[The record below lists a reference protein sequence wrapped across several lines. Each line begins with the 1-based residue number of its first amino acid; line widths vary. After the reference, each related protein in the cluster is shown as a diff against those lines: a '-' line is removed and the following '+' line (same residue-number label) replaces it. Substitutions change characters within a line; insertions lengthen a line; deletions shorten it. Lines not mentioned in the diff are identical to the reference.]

1 MTAVPV
7 IETERLTLRRF
18 SAEDYPEFEAFFAD
32 PEASR
37 NCGGPLTPDRAW
49 MRFCAEI
56 GHWSA
61 AGYGVWAMEARADHA
76 FVGGAGF
83 WRLEGWG
90 VVELTWFVLPAYRR
104 QGYGRE
110 ASRAALAHAYD
121 AWGWKR
127 VETIARDS
135 DVAVVGLIRE
145 LGGAV
150 ARRERFP
157 DGVERDVYRLPHP
170 ATVAAGAG
178 EMRSEQA

>member
-1 MTAVPV
+1 MTAAPV
-7 IETERLTLRRF
+7 IETERLRLRRF

-32 PEASR
+32 PAASAES
-37 NCGGPLTPDRAW
+37 GGPLTPDAAW

-61 AGYGVWAMEARADHA
+61 AGYGVWALEAKADRA
-76 FVGGAGF
+76 FIGGAGF
-83 WRLEGWG
+83 WRMEGWG
-90 VVELTWFVLPAYRR
+90 VVELTSFVLPAFRR

-127 VETIARDS
+127 VETIARADTT
-135 DVAVVGLIRE
+135 AVRGLIAA

-150 ARRERFP
+150 VRHERFP
-157 DGVERDVYRLPHP
+157 DGVERDVFRLPRPESTEETDHP
-170 ATVAAGAG
+170 
-178 EMRSEQA
+178 